1 MVDILEREGPSRGLQ
16 LSTTATVQ
24 APDRPKTTVWCSTDT
39 TSVHSDNLLTTVTKT
54 LEEGTVLL
62 GAPLGSEQYVEDR
75 LQKMVTKV
83 KRITSLLPLLGN
95 PRTEGV
101 LLRSC
106 LGLPKMMF
114 TLRAVETVNH
124 QEVLQNYDSVTR

>member
-1 MVDILEREGPSRGLQ
+1 
-16 LSTTATVQ
+16 
-24 APDRPKTTVWCSTDT
+24 
-39 TSVHSDNLLTTVTKT
+39 
-54 LEEGTVLL
+54 
-62 GAPLGSEQYVEDR
+62 
-75 LQKMVTKV
+75 MVTKV

-114 TLRAVETVNH
+114 TLGAVETANH